1 MEKHTESRT
10 KTIVILS
17 ILVVVLIGWN
27 ISQLIYFNEKE
38 NQIDELKDQTEKRL
52 SEIQHKLDFYRALTE
67 GIRSQNAS
75 LQFYP
80 NPRKKE
86 LTKFTMIKT
95 GIKALNFLTEFPEY
109 EREVINLS
117 ETLVGGLKYSSSTKL
132 KPEDKT
138 IIIMK
143 CGEIKNK
150 ERIPNLDKIINYVN
164 NSPE

>member
-17 ILVVVLIGWN
+17 ILVAVLIGWN

-52 SEIQHKLDFYRALTE
+52 SEIQHKLDYYRALTE
-67 GIRSQNAS
+67 GIKSQNATI
-75 LQFYP
+75 QFCP
-80 NPRKKE
+80 NPHKKE
-86 LTKFTMIKT
+86 LTKFIMIKS
-95 GIKALNFLTEFPEY
+95 GIKALNFFTEFPEY
-109 EREVINLS
+109 KSEVTNLS
-117 ETLVGGLKYSSSTKL
+117 ESLIEGLKYSSSTKL
-132 KPEDKT
+132 RPEEKT

-150 ERIPNLDKIINYVN
+150 ERIPNLDKIIDYVN